1 MQRDS
6 LHEIKGSD
14 LHVMRE
20 ILNKYIIYENIN
32 VIERHSGLFVVTLNP
47 IKLSGV
53 LSMNLEY
60 DKKKKKMTSGNWDE
74 KILFLDSL
82 RAAYQIV
89 WSGDQKM
96 RASASLADSG
106 QAVKVWVIF
115 YRLCDER

>member
-60 DKKKKKMTSGNWDE
+60 DKKKKIIRNLTLGQKEGLNNLKRSLPA
-74 KILFLDSL
+74 LFLN
-82 RAAYQIV
+82 Y
-89 WSGDQKM
+89 
-96 RASASLADSG
+96 SAFS
-106 QAVKVWVIF
+106 
-115 YRLCDER
+115 

>member
-60 DKKKKKMTSGNWDE
+60 DKKKKKTTSGNWDE

>member
-1 MQRDS
+1 MQRDR
-6 LHEIKGSD
+6 LRKIKCSD

-20 ILNKYIIYENIN
+20 IPNKFIIYEHIN
-32 VIERHSGLFVVTLNP
+32 VIGRHSELFVVTLNP
-47 IKLSGV
+47 IKSSGV

-60 DKKKKKMTSGNWDE
+60 DKKNPTSGNWDE
-74 KILFLDSL
+74 RILFLDSL

-106 QAVKVWVIF
+106 QTVKAWVIF
-115 YRLCDER
+115 YWLYDER